1 MSLAERKH
9 LMGIHTENPVNDA
22 HLTQA
27 LAEVMGHLR
36 KRQYGVVLGHFEDA
50 LRGSAD
56 AFVDSLARHL
66 IHEEHVLFPALR
78 RLDPETAKDVG
89 VLQKE
94 HAHLRELAAE
104 MARSVKA
111 GDAPKAYDV
120 ARTFLAE
127 LYGHIGREAS
137 VADRLPP
144 AETPSPP
151 QSDHR

>member
-1 MSLAERKH
+1 
-9 LMGIHTENPVNDA
+9 MGIHTENPVDDA

-27 LAEVMGHLR
+27 LADVMGHLR
-36 KRQYGVVLGHFEDA
+36 KRHYGSVLSHFEDA

-56 AFVDSLARHL
+56 AFIDALARHL
-66 IHEEHVLFPALR
+66 LYEDQVLFPALR

-94 HAHLRELAAE
+94 HAHLRELAIE
-104 MARSVKA
+104 MARAIKA
-111 GDAPKAYDV
+111 GDRPNAYDV

-144 AETPSPP
+144 AEAPASPKFDHPS
-151 QSDHR
+151 